1 MSDDQITIRTGEQI
15 DIDVEETGEVI
26 DIDIDETRGINIDID
41 DKIKVQ
47 DYEKLSNLP
56 KINGYTVIGKKT
68 PADYGIK
75 EDAYFV
81 FTQQTPS
88 DLWFV
93 QHNLGKKPAIT
104 VSDSAGTIVIGSYR
118 YLDDNN
124 VILQFEGAFSG
135 KAYFN

>member
-1 MSDDQITIRTGEQI
+1 MKDQIEIRTGEQI
-15 DIDVEETGEVI
+15 DIEIDSSTEQIDLDISTPVE
-26 DIDIDETRGINIDID
+26 INIDID

-56 KINGYTVIGKKT
+56 KINGHTVIGKKT